1 MAATDIAS
9 KVIVFGAVGFTVCTG
24 VGAIFGPAAAG
35 VMGTAGNGLQI
46 TAGAGA
52 DALSW
57 GADTL
62 QSALS

>member
-1 MAATDIAS
+1 MSAADVAS
-9 KVIVFGAVGFTVCTG
+9 KVVVYGSVGFAVCTG

-57 GADTL
+57 GAEGL
-62 QSALS
+62 HSALS